1 VSERETEG
9 GEREG
14 ETMNREPHQSNNK
27 LERSYDEKEGGESFS
42 PGSHL
47 KAPLRL
53 IMCSLLESCGA
64 ASSPSSFSSDKRET
78 FCVVKRII
86 EIPRVISTEI
96 NISEQERGAVGH
108 EESRSSRQPNWEDR
122 RSVDRRWFV
131 LVLHLYLQG
140 ARGGLEGRENTTE
153 AEGGVQACEA
163 LLIPPNLTT
172 TVRCVY

>member
-14 ETMNREPHQSNNK
+14 ETMNREPHQLNNK
-27 LERSYDEKEGGESFS
+27 LERSYDKKEGGESFS

-96 NISEQERGAVGH
+96 NISEQERRGEGRVGH
-108 EESRSSRQPNWEDR
+108 EESLSSRQSNWEDR

-140 ARGGLEGRENTTE
+140 ARGGLEGRENTIE

-163 LLIPPNLTT
+163 LLIHSPNLTT
-172 TVRCVY
+172 

>member
-14 ETMNREPHQSNNK
+14 ETMNREPHQLNNK
-27 LERSYDEKEGGESFS
+27 LERSYDKKEGGESFS

-96 NISEQERGAVGH
+96 NISEQER
-108 EESRSSRQPNWEDR
+108 
-122 RSVDRRWFV
+122 
-131 LVLHLYLQG
+131 
-140 ARGGLEGRENTTE
+140 RGEGRWATRRVE
-153 AEGGVQACEA
+153 AVANQIGRTVG
-163 LLIPPNLTT
+163 LLIGDGLFWFSTCIFREPEEA
-172 TVRCVY
+172 